1 MVLTSKAPSRH
12 RAWLGGGVKLQ
23 TFVPGTRKRFA
34 ELASCFFKNLNNW
47 LGFPF
52 FSSDSVFHLSVYLWA
67 EGFWFEDLLL
77 FCHSEEGRRSLNWVP
92 VFYLCK
98 MITWPRDQLSRYSD
112 SSYSLPTTTKRQ
124 TRADNY
130 SQQEPLKYFRVE
142 NYTPSTC
149 WSRRHHV
156 SRDFQNLGQ
165 SEPGD
170 TNEQKKRR
178 VAIVHLTYSSDPVYS
193 KIGLQRGYQFALR

>member
-1 MVLTSKAPSRH
+1 MKPNCCPRPSVFLFYTQGSWIQLSEYRVSYLINSTLQKLNNGPTFSCSYHQVVLTSKAPSRH

-34 ELASCFFKNLNNW
+34 ELASCFFENLNNW

-52 FSSDSVFHLSVYLWA
+52 FSTDSVFHLSVYLWA

-98 MITWPRDQLSRYSD
+98 MITWPRDQLSR
-112 SSYSLPTTTKRQ
+112 
-124 TRADNY
+124 
-130 SQQEPLKYFRVE
+130 
-142 NYTPSTC
+142 
-149 WSRRHHV
+149 
-156 SRDFQNLGQ
+156 
-165 SEPGD
+165 
-170 TNEQKKRR
+170 
-178 VAIVHLTYSSDPVYS
+178 
-193 KIGLQRGYQFALR
+193 